1 MALKVFVWYWR
12 FSSGLKLIFPLCKK
26 KKLNSCWPQQD
37 RAKFESEIVNASM
50 LNPTFQMSEVQFAPY
65 PLPVLLVFMF
75 QTPRETVRFTEG
87 MKGAITR

>member
-1 MALKVFVWYWR
+1 
-12 FSSGLKLIFPLCKK
+12 
-26 KKLNSCWPQQD
+26 
-37 RAKFESEIVNASM
+37 M